1 MICCLSLCSFGLLPW
16 RQSVP
21 EGRGWEE
28 EEEEEGRWWEE
39 RDRSLRGRYQR
50 RKMVVPTTRKEKARK
65 TKLPCK
71 GGSREKKVSFV
82 RAAEATSE
90 DSDSTTFFTEND
102 KQKLF
107 YTDASINVS
116 FLAQE
121 GALYQ
126 GLFSWLPTWFL
137 LQP

>member
-1 MICCLSLCSFGLLPW
+1 MFLRAPPLAPVCPGGEGLGGGGEPGGG
-16 RQSVP
+16 
-21 EGRGWEE
+21 GRDG
-28 EEEEEGRWWEE
+28 GGGGGK